1 MKRIIYKIPHPV
13 AKVYW
18 RIFKPKT
25 FGVKVLIIN
34 DSDQVLLVKTSYGL
48 TNYWQLPG
56 GGFKIKKE
64 SPEDAAK
71 REVSEE
77 LDIQLKK
84 ISLIGKRL
92 VSSEG
97 KRDTVYIY
105 KGSVNGV
112 QRIKLSSELK
122 EFQWFSL
129 MDIASID
136 TTKITRYSLGL
147 IG

>member
-1 MKRIIYKIPHPV
+1 MKRIIYKILHPV
-13 AKVYW
+13 ARVYW

-25 FGVKVLIIN
+25 FGVKILITN
-34 DSDQVLLVKTSYGL
+34 DSDQVLLVRTSYGL
-48 TNYWQLPG
+48 TNHWQLPG

-64 SPEDAAK
+64 LPEDAAK

-77 LDIQLKK
+77 LDIHLKEV
-84 ISLIGKRL
+84 SLIGKHTL
-92 VSSEG
+92 SSEG

-105 KGSVNGV
+105 KGYVSDT
-112 QRIKLSSELK
+112 QKIKISSELK

-129 MDIASID
+129 MDIESID
-136 TTKITRYSLGL
+136 TTKITRYSLEL

>member
-1 MKRIIYKIPHPV
+1 MKRIIYKILHPV
-13 AKVYW
+13 ARFYW

-25 FGVKVLIIN
+25 FGVKVLITN
-34 DSDQVLLVKTSYGL
+34 DSNQVLLVKTSYGL
-48 TNYWQLPG
+48 TNHWKIPG

-64 SPEDAAK
+64 LPEDSAK

-105 KGSVNGV
+105 KGYVNDV

-136 TTKITRYSLGL
+136 TTKITRHSLEL